1 MTEDRGQKSE
11 KGVRKSASRG
21 QRSVIRRLVKW
32 GLLTIGGFLLL
43 VILLWSLLQTPWAKN
58 RLAGL
63 IADITSK
70 TEDYQVRLQGLD
82 GLLPFSITL
91 KEAAISDKKGPWLK
105 TNDFDFA
112 MKPRDLLRGRI
123 NVKWLKMKHLT
134 ISRLPES
141 QASAPQKESSPPES
155 TFPSLPPILIQEVG
169 LERIDIGEALTG
181 RPMRFSLN
189 SRAET
194 ADGNIQVN
202 AILKDLNGADNAF
215 TLKAD
220 YDLKTAYLTA
230 ETAYHEAPGG
240 LITGFSGLKDL
251 EGIELSA
258 TAKGPVSNIK
268 GQLHLRVGGYGNTA
282 LQYDISKQ
290 KAATLKLNG
299 QITADARIVPSQL
312 AQMMSSGQVDLALN
326 ASLSSEKEVRLDTLK
341 IKNGDMI
348 IALKGIADLAKETM
362 DVQARI
368 EGVDPRPLLK
378 GTGISLEAPAPIRIS
393 AAGPFMEPNVN
404 ISTSLAGLKAQE
416 ADLSGITLKI
426 RAFFMKG
433 FTGLKSASVAVNA
446 QELRVQ
452 QAPKLKGPL
461 KIHMDAQSPDFSTW
475 QVKNLSITLPGV
487 DVHVKD
493 ALMALAEGRLSG
505 DLKVHAA
512 HIAALMPPDTP
523 HVDGVLDMDAKVK
536 GSGPA
541 DLNAR
546 LNLAL
551 SELTGLPP
559 EAADLAGEKVI
570 LAARAEL
577 QGNRLELESVDL
589 SGSRAHL
596 ASSGWLDMKDGTFD
610 VDYQMNLDNS
620 RNGPSK
626 AKDLP
631 LLDME
636 SKGKIAGAFDNF
648 SAQVALVSRKLHI
661 NDLEIKDMNARLKAS
676 GLPRKPSGDIHLKAS
691 AMDQPLS
698 VKSDFSWSGKILSV
712 KDARVHVPGID
723 LDASLEFSPETENP
737 SGRVK
742 GRVTSLALVQAL
754 TGVAAKGQ
762 GTFQIEADKAATPG
776 SNTSVKLDADFNDLK
791 YQDYGAATL
800 KMMAQVDDIR
810 KMQGRM
816 ILKATDIPLG
826 KSQLETFDLDAK
838 GSLSDAEITLG
849 TKGTSH
855 TQAENTSEAPLFLS
869 TKVRV
874 GKTNLWRVHLD
885 SLKGGYENLR
895 VNLQKPATLTYD
907 DSGRISMDNLQLKT
921 DKGLIQATA
930 KMDQENL
937 TAKISIADL
946 PLSLLEPFVG
956 QDLEGK
962 VALNLDLSGPL
973 TDPGMRVGIHV
984 KEYKIMGQ
992 NMKEPI
998 LLNAKLNS
1006 RRDGDRLLADL
1017 ELSGLGNTPFKANGS
1032 IPAHISLKP
1041 FAFDMNKSGNVEGKL
1056 LGKFDLAFLQTLPT
1070 MSDQNLQGKMDI
1082 DMGIGGSLERWALQ
1096 GGVTISK
1103 GRYENV
1109 EQGVL
1114 LDHIEGRLDAEGR
1127 VLKLTRLSAT
1137 DGETGT
1143 ISLNGQ
1149 AHVDPPFQTNIALA
1163 MKNATLLRQET
1174 LSVTAGG
1181 NLDVKGNKDR
1191 MDLTGQ
1197 IDLEHTEIAVPKSF
1211 PPDVPVIPVTTINDP
1226 ASETPRKSEATT
1238 STPIQMDLTVNIPDR
1253 FFVRGRGL
1261 DVEFK
1266 GQLRVK
1272 GPADNPVIRG
1282 TLNVVKGTFLFLSRT
1297 FKVTS
1302 GQIAFDGATPPVPF
1316 LNINTE
1322 VDAGEI
1328 TAKVAVTGPADA
1340 FKLKLSSQPT
1350 LPQDEIM
1357 AQILF
1362 GQSVAKL
1369 NTFQALQL
1377 AYSVNELAGGYG
1389 PDVVGKT
1396 RSFLRL
1402 DRVGF
1407 SGGDS
1412 GNSNSD
1418 GSDDV
1423 NGPSVTLGKYVTD
1436 RVYVGVEQDLTDAK
1450 QDVIVEVDVTP
1461 NFTVESKAGSRSGAG
1476 IGFNWNYDY

>member
-1 MTEDRGQKSE
+1 MRVS
-11 KGVRKSASRG
+11 
-21 QRSVIRRLVKW
+21 
-32 GLLTIGGFLLL
+32 
-43 VILLWSLLQTPWAKN
+43 TPA
-58 RLAGL
+58 
-63 IADITSK
+63 
-70 TEDYQVRLQGLD
+70 
-82 GLLPFSITL
+82 
-91 KEAAISDKKGPWLK
+91 
-105 TNDFDFA
+105 
-112 MKPRDLLRGRI
+112 
-123 NVKWLKMKHLT
+123 
-134 ISRLPES
+134 
-141 QASAPQKESSPPES
+141 
-155 TFPSLPPILIQEVG
+155 
-169 LERIDIGEALTG
+169 
-181 RPMRFSLN
+181 RF
-189 SRAET
+189 
-194 ADGNIQVN
+194 
-202 AILKDLNGADNAF
+202 
-215 TLKAD
+215 
-220 YDLKTAYLTA
+220 
-230 ETAYHEAPGG
+230 
-240 LITGFSGLKDL
+240 
-251 EGIELSA
+251 
-258 TAKGPVSNIK
+258 
-268 GQLHLRVGGYGNTA
+268 
-282 LQYDISKQ
+282 
-290 KAATLKLNG
+290 
-299 QITADARIVPSQL
+299 
-312 AQMMSSGQVDLALN
+312 
-326 ASLSSEKEVRLDTLK
+326 
-341 IKNGDMI
+341 
-348 IALKGIADLAKETM
+348 
-362 DVQARI
+362 
-368 EGVDPRPLLK
+368 LK

-393 AAGPFMEPNVN
+393 AAGPFMGPDVN
-404 ISTSLAGLKAQE
+404 ITTSLAGIKAQE
-416 ADLSGITLKI
+416 ADLSDATLKI
-426 RAFFMKG
+426 RASLMEG

-461 KIHMDAQSPDFSTW
+461 NIHMDAQSPDFSTW
-475 QVKNLSITLPGV
+475 RVKNLTMTLQGI
-487 DVHVKD
+487 DVHVKE
-493 ALMALAEGRLSG
+493 ALMALTEGSFSG
-505 DLKVHAA
+505 DLQVHAA
-512 HIAALMPPDTP
+512 HIAVLMPPDTP
-523 HVDGVLDMDAKVK
+523 HVDGILDMDAKVK

-541 DLNAR
+541 DLKAQ

-551 SELTGLPP
+551 SRLTGLPP
-559 EAADLAGEKVI
+559 EAADLAGQKVT

-577 QGNRLELESVDL
+577 QGDRLKLESVDL
-589 SGSRAHL
+589 LGPQAHL
-596 ASSGWLDMKDGTFD
+596 VSSGWLDMKNSTFD
-610 VDYQMNLDNS
+610 VAYEMGLDNS
-620 RNGPSK
+620 RNGPSNV
-626 AKDLP
+626 KDLP
-631 LLDME
+631 VGDME
-636 SKGKIAGAFDNF
+636 SKGSIAGAFDDF
-648 SAQVALVSRKLHI
+648 SAQVALVSRKLQI
-661 NDLEIKDMNARLKAS
+661 NDLEINDMNVRLKAS
-676 GLPRKPSGDIHLKAS
+676 GLPQKPSGEVQLTAS

-698 VKSDFSWSGKILSV
+698 VKTDFAWSGKTLSV
-712 KDARVHVPGID
+712 KDARVRVPGID
-723 LDASLEFSPETENP
+723 LGATLEFNPETESP
-737 SGRVK
+737 SGRIK
-742 GRVTSLALVQAL
+742 GQVTSLALLQAL
-754 TGVAAKGQ
+754 AGVAAKGQ
-762 GTFQIEADKAATPG
+762 GTFQIEAHKATTSG
-776 SNTSVKLDADFNDLK
+776 NSTSVKLDADFKDLK

-800 KMMAQVDDIR
+800 KMGAQLDDIK
-810 KMQGRM
+810 KMQGRAS
-816 ILKATDIPLG
+816 LKATDIPLG
-826 KSQLETFDLDAK
+826 KSRLETFDLNAK
-838 GSLSDAEITLG
+838 GSLSDAEIILN
-849 TKGTSH
+849 TKGTSR
-855 TQAENTSEAPLFLS
+855 TEAENTSGAPLFLS
-869 TKVRV
+869 TKIRA
-874 GKTNLWRVHLD
+874 GRTNLWRVHVD
-885 SLKGGYENLR
+885 SLRGGYENLR
-895 VNLQKPATLTYD
+895 VNLQKPTTLTYD
-907 DSGRISMDNLQLKT
+907 DNGRISVDNLQLKT

-930 KMDQENL
+930 EMDQESL
-937 TAKISIADL
+937 TARISIADL

-973 TDPGMRVGIHV
+973 ADPGMRVGIHV

-992 NMKEPI
+992 DMKKPI

-1041 FAFDMNKSGNVEGKL
+1041 FAFDINKGGNVEGKL

-1070 MSDQNLQGKMDI
+1070 MSDQNLQGKVDI
-1082 DMGIGGSLERWALQ
+1082 NMGIGGSLEKWTLQ

-1127 VLKLTRLSAT
+1127 ALKLTRLSAT
-1137 DGETGT
+1137 DGGTGT

-1149 AHVDPPFQTNIALA
+1149 TQVDPPFQTNIALV

-1181 NLDVKGNKDR
+1181 NLDVRGNKDS

-1197 IDLEHTEIAVPKSF
+1197 IDLERTEIAIPKSF

-1226 ASETPRKSEATT
+1226 ASETSMKSEATT
-1238 STPIQMDLTVNIPDR
+1238 SIPIQMDLTVNIPDR

-1272 GPADNPVIRG
+1272 GPADDPVIRG

-1297 FKVTS
+1297 FNVTS

-1389 PDVVGKT
+1389 PDVLGKT
-1396 RSFLRL
+1396 RSFLGL
-1402 DRVGF
+1402 DRIGF

-1418 GSDDV
+1418 GSDDA

-1436 RVYVGVEQDLTDAK
+1436 RVYIGVEQDLTDAK
-1450 QDVIVEVDVTP
+1450 QDVIVEVNVTP